1 MIKKK
6 QILLVLIGVSFVLA
20 LCLFGRFQ
28 LSVAGENRD
37 HSLTEETDR
46 GSAFTAETE
55 MAADYGS
62 EYESMLSAGDPG
74 EKVWIDAY
82 TYYIVPEKRDP
93 GQPGETVW
101 IDENTYYVVPEDTFN
116 PLTASNEELK
126 KHGFPERPD
135 DPEGLALWKSLY
147 VHTPIWVEPEVM
159 TFAGGIQHQR
169 LELYEE
175 YDPESSADPE
185 KHWLNEN
192 TYYLKPPKV
201 FNPLLASDEDLKKYG
216 FPERPDD
223 PEGLAFWESLYK
235 TYPEFVD
242 PEIEEGE
249 APLTSLP
256 EMLPDGVKAYYSN
269 NWSGVINSGPAYGAN
284 GIITVPSVSTT
295 SIYKPAHC
303 ASWIGIG
310 GSTTNGALAQL
321 GCDGHIN
328 ADGSVQ
334 YQTFYQ
340 TIGTSASSIP
350 HYITAPSI
358 SPGDNLFVSVW
369 LEYLSS
375 GAIDIHYYFHNTTK
389 NLFANVVES
398 NVTSYTGI
406 TNSAEWIVE
415 RPVFGGLITYL
426 AKPMTSSQTKV
437 YFSSCSYKT
446 AQNIS
451 TWNNNPSG
459 TVYNMKNALT
469 GNDLA
474 YGSSFSSGAMNISWL
489 NYN

>member
-1 MIKKK
+1 MNRNKKK
-6 QILLVLIGVSFVLA
+6 LLALFGISLVLA
-20 LCLFGRFQ
+20 LSLYGKFQ
-28 LSVAGENRD
+28 LTGADEREKRPLSEKAAGESR
-37 HSLTEETDR
+37 
-46 GSAFTAETE
+46 
-55 MAADYGS
+55 
-62 EYESMLSAGDPG
+62 
-74 EKVWIDAY
+74 V
-82 TYYIVPEKRDP
+82 
-93 GQPGETVW
+93 PGETVW
-101 IDENTYYVVPEDTFN
+101 IYENAYYVVPEDNFD
-116 PLTASNEELK
+116 PLT
-126 KHGFPERPD
+126 
-135 DPEGLALWKSLY
+135 
-147 VHTPIWVEPEVM
+147 
-159 TFAGGIQHQR
+159 
-169 LELYEE
+169 
-175 YDPESSADPE
+175 
-185 KHWLNEN
+185 
-192 TYYLKPPKV
+192 
-201 FNPLLASDEDLKKYG
+201 ASDEDLKKYG

-223 PEGLAFWESLYK
+223 PEGLEKWRKLYVHRPIWVEPKVYTPEGGLTHMPMQPYEETEWSVKPGKHWLKENTYYIKPPKNFDPLTASDEDLKEYGFPERPNDPEGLAFWESLYE
-235 TYPEFVD
+235 PHPVFVD
-242 PEIEEGE
+242 PEIEEGDM
-249 APLTSLP
+249 PLTSLP
-256 EMLPDGVKAYYSN
+256 EMLSGSVKAKYSN
-269 NWSGVINSGPAYGAN
+269 NWSGVINSGTAYGAN

-310 GSTTNGALAQL
+310 GTTTNEALAQL

-350 HYITAPSI
+350 QYITAPSI

-446 AQNIS
+446 APNIS

-459 TVYNMKNALT
+459 TVCNMKNALT
-469 GNDLA
+469 GHDLA
-474 YGSSFSSGAMNISWL
+474 SGSSFSSGAMNISWL